1 MIKSIGN
8 SESISSNFDNLISNL
23 ANKNAPTEVNQT
35 TDRVSKQANDE
46 FQSTFD
52 PKKIESEITK
62 LLEDDSLI
70 AQFSTDKETEKLIL
84 KILNPDTKEVV
95 RQYPPEVS
103 LKIARMVNSMI
114 ESNNIADVRI

>member
-1 MIKSIGN
+1 M
-8 SESISSNFDNLISNL
+8 SNL